1 MADSHMLHGIDAL
14 PPDLQERLA
23 DFLEQYAISV
33 ERGEPISHTELVQ
46 QYPHL
51 QGCLDRMMA
60 DINALCRIPHDH
72 KANAMGG
79 GHIGSVAK
87 GTMLGDFE
95 ILREIGRGGMG
106 VVYLAQQQS
115 LQRLVALKILPFAAI
130 LDPNQVARFQTEAQ
144 AAASLHHP
152 NIVPVYSVGCERGV
166 YYYSMQYIDGQTMEA
181 FLVSLKHGNALES
194 SWTDSISGSL
204 NADCVD
210 SFPNAVRST
219 RRTLR
224 SVNYIRQVVRKM
236 ADVARA
242 LDFAHSRGI
251 IHRDIKP
258 SNLMVDRGGNLWL
271 TDFGLA
277 RIQDGQSVTIDGDLV
292 GTLRYMSPEQA
303 NGKTHLVDHR
313 ADIYSFGVTLYE
325 MLTLRS
331 AYDGA
336 DRCSVLA
343 AIQRARPV
351 PLRLINPSITMD
363 LETIIAK
370 CMSTE
375 KDERYATAGALADD
389 LHRFLNHEPIA
400 ARRPS
405 VIDRVGKWA
414 LRKKKWVAATGL
426 AILML
431 AFGSM
436 SFTFFILQQRNRAE
450 LFANNAQVI
459 VDRFGSDFA
468 DQLEGIPG
476 TEEIRRN
483 ILRETSEYYSQ
494 LIEYSE
500 NDPALARQAAHA
512 AHRLA
517 AISQRLGNLEAA
529 DLAYRDALRRWG
541 RYLMPHSIS
550 PEDTAAIAA
559 CHRDFAVLQSRLG
572 DNQTAQYYFD
582 KAMALLIPTEDSEN
596 LNFRRIVERAKT
608 RSEYSMFCAKAGKT
622 AVAID
627 LLKESVVELEK
638 SLEQAPEI
646 LRIDA
651 IAQIVL
657 TLNNYASII
666 LDQNP
671 ELAGDLLQKAMRL
684 QVDTGQFRR
693 DLTNRMLVA
702 IVQSNL
708 GMAERKLGH
717 SMAAEGR
724 FQRAHDEL
732 QSILQ
737 RYPDY
742 IKAHVELAAC
752 YNNWAQLHLDNRDR
766 ELAKHCFEESQSLLL
781 NAQVKF
787 PAQPEISHF
796 LNRIQRNLSILQE
809 SNKDAMRESSKGRAT
824 LVSGDDLS

>member
-1 MADSHMLHGIDAL
+1 MADSHILHGIDAL
-14 PPDLQERLA
+14 PSEVQERLA

-33 ERGEPISHTELVQ
+33 ERGEPISHTDLVQ
-46 QYPHL
+46 QHPQL

-60 DINALCRIPHDH
+60 DINALCRIPHEH
-72 KANAMGG
+72 KSNTMGAF
-79 GHIGSVAK
+79 HTGSVAK

-152 NIVPVYSVGCERGV
+152 NIVPVYSVGCERGL

-194 SWTDSISGSL
+194 SWIDSTSGNS
-204 NADCVD
+204 NAERGD
-210 SFPNAVRST
+210 SVPNAVRST

-224 SVNYIRQVVRKM
+224 SGNYIRQVARKM

-258 SNLMVDRGGNLWL
+258 SNLMVDRAGNLWL

-313 ADIYSFGVTLYE
+313 ADIYSFGITLYE
-325 MLTLRS
+325 ILTLRS

-343 AIQRARPV
+343 AIQRAKPI
-351 PLRLINPSITMD
+351 PLRLINPSIPMD

-405 VIDRVGKWA
+405 VFDRFGKWA
-414 LRKKKWVAATGL
+414 LRKKKWVAATAL
-426 AILML
+426 AVLML

-436 SFTFFILQQRNRAE
+436 SFAFFILQQRNRAE
-450 LFANNAQVI
+450 MFANNAQVI

-476 TEEIRRN
+476 TEEIRKN
-483 ILRETSEYYSQ
+483 ILRETSDYYSQ

-541 RYLMPHSIS
+541 RYLIEHTKTT
-550 PEDTAAIAA
+550 EDAASIAA

-572 DNQTAQYYFD
+572 DNQTAHYHFD
-582 KAMALLIPTEDSEN
+582 KAMALLIETLDSES
-596 LNFRRIVERAKT
+596 FEIRRIVERAKT
-608 RSEYSMFCAKAGKT
+608 RSEFSMFCAKSEKD
-622 AVAID
+622 AVAIE
-627 LLKESVVELEK
+627 LLTESVFELEK
-638 SLEQAPEI
+638 ALEQTPEN
-646 LRIDA
+646 LRSDV

-657 TLNNYASII
+657 ALNNHATII
-666 LDQNP
+666 LDENP
-671 ELAGDLLQKAMRL
+671 RIAGDLLQKAMQL
-684 QVDTGQFRR
+684 QDDVGQFRR
-693 DLTNRMLVA
+693 HLNSRMLVA

-717 SMAAEGR
+717 PEMAEAR
-724 FQRAHDEL
+724 FQRAHEEL
-732 QSILQ
+732 QSVLQ

-742 IKAHVELAAC
+742 VKAHVELAAC
-752 YNNWAQLHLDNRDR
+752 YNNWAQLHLDNQDHQR
-766 ELAKHCFEESQSLLL
+766 AKLCFEEAQSLLL

-787 PAQPEISHF
+787 PAQPEIPHF
-796 LNRIQRNLSILQE
+796 LSRIQRNLSILHE
-809 SNKDAMRESSKGRAT
+809 SNKEAIRESGKGRAR